1 MSIWTTIL
9 EAASLGVRAK
19 AEKDASARAQKNAN
33 KNHDKCTPCAA
44 AAKVAAHRDAARAR
58 MGMKAVR

>member
-19 AEKDASARAQKNAN
+19 AEKDASARAQRNAN

-44 AAKVAAHRDAARAR
+44 AAKVKGYQEAARAR
-58 MGMKAVR
+58 MPSRGR